1 MQYVRV
7 IGLKADAA
15 GVLEELQNLGVL
27 EISKPQHSALEMG
40 RPLDISD
47 EILSQLTRIRGIKN
61 SLVPVD
67 FKARESLDAQSA
79 LEEAKKITIDSDLV
93 ALNDRLEKAKKRED
107 EINEELKSL
116 SAVKPL
122 HIDYSKLDFNVLDF
136 RLGKIR
142 AENLPRLLSL
152 VSHSTSHYEYIS
164 APSGSSSLVLFA
176 FKKGEHVS
184 EALSKAGFEEMAI
197 PRLSGTV
204 ASRMGELES
213 ELGRI
218 IDEKKAIE
226 HEKVRISREYW
237 PKIAVLNE
245 ALKIEADKADA
256 ARKLGNTASTFTLE
270 GWVVSSNFHKIE
282 SHLKS
287 RFKNIIIS
295 RVETSKMPP
304 TEFQNP
310 PATEPFQFLV
320 EFMAVPKAD
329 EIEPSSILAFTFPL
343 IYGMIV
349 GDVIYGLI
357 SLALAL
363 YLVKKTKPGI
373 FHSLGQ
379 MLSVAAIPA
388 ILFGFF
394 FDEWFGFSF
403 EHFMGLFGVAVHGT
417 FLSLFGLDLVMHRLE
432 GLTTLIVFTVFVGIL
447 HLSFGFIL
455 GFINEW
461 RHDKWHAFA
470 KLGWIALIASGVIL
484 IPVML
489 FKSNLLPFG
498 DPFIVGG
505 LLGIIGLGLIYK
517 AEGFI
522 GMFEIPGVLG
532 NIMSYTRVA
541 AVGLVGVIIA
551 EKIINELVVENIMH
565 GMTDPILLILMGIV
579 VIVLHL
585 LNLGLAMFESLIHG
599 ARLNLIEFYGKFFHG
614 GGKKFAPFSAARHFT
629 RQKRAHASNE

>member
-27 EISKPQHSALEMG
+27 EISKPQHSALETG
-40 RPLDISD
+40 KPLDISD
-47 EILSQLTRIRGIKN
+47 EILAQLTRIRGIKN
-61 SLVPVD
+61 SLVPFE
-67 FKARESLDAQSA
+67 FKAQVSLDALAA
-79 LEEAKKITIDSDLV
+79 LEEAKKITIDGDIV
-93 ALNDRLEKAKKRED
+93 ALNDRLDRAKKREE
-107 EINEELKSL
+107 EIKEELKSL
-116 SAVKPL
+116 AAVKPL
-122 HIDYSKLDFNVLDF
+122 HIDYSMLDFNILDF

-142 AENLPRLLSL
+142 AENLSRLLSL

-164 APSGSSSLVLFA
+164 APAGASLLVLFA

-184 EALSKAGFEEMAI
+184 ESLSKAGFEELAI

-204 ASRMGELES
+204 AGRMGQLEA

-218 IDEKKAIE
+218 VDEKKAIE
-226 HEKVRISREYW
+226 QDKVKLSREYW

-256 ARKLGNTASTFTLE
+256 ARRLGNTASTFTLE
-270 GWVVSSNFHKIE
+270 GWVVSSAYHKVE

-287 RFKNIIIS
+287 RFKNILVS
-295 RVETSKMPP
+295 RIETSKEPP

-310 PATEPFQFLV
+310 PLTSPFQFLV
-320 EFMAVPKAD
+320 DFMAVPKSD
-329 EIEPSSILAFTFPL
+329 EIEPSSILALTFPL
-343 IYGMIV
+343 IYGMII

-363 YLVKKTKPGI
+363 YMVKKTNPGVI
-373 FHSLGQ
+373 HSIGQ
-379 MLSVAAIPA
+379 MLAIAAIPSV
-388 ILFGFF
+388 IFGFV

-403 EHFMGLFGVAVHGT
+403 EHFMRLFGVAVHGT
-417 FLSLFGLDLVMHRLE
+417 FLSLFGIDLVLHRLE
-432 GLTTLIVFTVFVGIL
+432 GLTILIVFTVFVGIL
-447 HLSFGFIL
+447 HLCFGFVL
-455 GFINEW
+455 GFFNNL
-461 RHDKWHAFA
+461 RHDIWHAMA
-470 KLGWIALIASGVIL
+470 KLGWIGLIASGVIL
-484 IPVML
+484 VPKLL
-489 FKSNLLPFG
+489 FKTNLLPLG

-505 LLGIIGLGLIYK
+505 ALGLLGLALIYK

-532 NIMSYTRVA
+532 NIMSYTRIA

-551 EKIINELVVENIMH
+551 EKIINEMVVGQIMA
-565 GMTDPILLILMGIV
+565 GMTNPILLLVMGIV
-579 VIVLHL
+579 VVILHM

-599 ARLNLIEFYGKFFHG
+599 ARLNMVEFYGKFFHG
-614 GGKKFAPFSAARHFT
+614 GGKKFVPFSAARHFT
-629 RQKRAHASNE
+629 RHKRAHGAND